1 MSSSLL
7 WHSQVAVLPADRIG
21 LHRVGV
27 YLHRTNNRT
36 ADLTSELA
44 ASDSQMYSGLQLDWI
59 AAVGEIIHSEGL
71 QSLVGVQE

>member
-1 MSSSLL
+1 MRDASLL
-7 WHSQVAVLPADRIG
+7 AEAQI
-21 LHRVGV
+21 
-27 YLHRTNNRT
+27 NRT